1 MNKLN
6 PLKEELLRDSRQIG
20 KNMNN
25 NLVIQNNQI
34 DVIQTNKTHRR
45 SKSDLDNFNIHVQ
58 NNNISIH
65 NNFKY
70 PARNSIN
77 VILSEC
83 NIDELTINSDD
94 KTPDNNTREYNMVY
108 DTRNSSPVVEIEEEN
123 TPL

>member
-1 MNKLN
+1 MSKLN

-25 NLVIQNNQI
+25 NNVTQNNQI
-34 DVIQTNKTHRR
+34 DVIQTNKSHRR
-45 SKSDLDNFNIHVQ
+45 SKSDLDNINIHVQ

-70 PARNSIN
+70 PARNSVN

-94 KTPDNNTREYNMVY
+94 KTLDNNTREYNMAY